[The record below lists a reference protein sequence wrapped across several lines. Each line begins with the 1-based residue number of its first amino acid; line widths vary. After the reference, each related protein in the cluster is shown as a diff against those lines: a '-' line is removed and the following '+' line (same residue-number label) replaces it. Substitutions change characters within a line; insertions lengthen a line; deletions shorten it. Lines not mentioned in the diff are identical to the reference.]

1 MFTSIET
8 HTPAF
13 IDTRAML
20 VASLVRPW
28 NQGMHAGTALAG
40 RSLR

>member
-8 HTPAF
+8 YSPAF
-13 IDTRAML
+13 IDTRVML

-28 NQGMHAGTALAG
+28 NQGAHADTVLAG
-40 RSLR
+40 RFLR

>member
-8 HTPAF
+8 YSPAF
-13 IDTRAML
+13 IDSDVSL
-20 VASLVRPW
+20 VASLMRPW
-28 NQGMHAGTALAG
+28 NRGAHAEALAG